1 MSWTNSEAHYKLMQE
16 IVKSL
21 QKTKPLVLKGGT
33 ALLLAYGLDR
43 FSEDLD
49 FDVSDELKAKG
60 TLNLKSQLEA
70 IKSKTGEF
78 NVIKVKLRK
87 DTDTTT
93 RYMLDYRAK
102 DGDIDSKLKVEVS
115 YRTPIKSEEINIIN
129 QIAVVPIENI
139 AKFKL
144 QSVLDSDNNSRTKA
158 RDLYDLSFIS
168 ENHPQA
174 FSNQNLWDLKNLNI
188 DKIESR
194 YINSFN
200 EDVLLQKKQ
209 NGIEKDLTDVLIILK
224 DSVEKEF
231 LKRGLDIV
239 ENNIKLARKV
249 LDTNFQDNPELL
261 AQKHEEL
268 NSKTPD
274 VIAGKIEL
282 PVLTKTIQPDVEVKN
297 QVQQDNGLDR

>member
-1 MSWTNSEAHYKLMQE
+1 MSWTNSEVHYKLMQE
-16 IVKSL
+16 TVKSL

-49 FDVSDELKAKG
+49 FDVSDVLKKDS
-60 TLNLKSQLEA
+60 TINLKSQLES
-70 IKSKTGEF
+70 IKSKTGDF
-78 NVIKVKLRK
+78 NVTKVHLRK
-87 DTDTTT
+87 DTKTTT
-93 RYMLDYRAK
+93 RYMIDYKAK
-102 DGDIDSKLKVEVS
+102 DSEIDSKLKIEVS
-115 YRTPIKSEEINIIN
+115 YRTPIKSENINIIN

-144 QSVLDSDNNSRTKA
+144 KSVLDSDNNSRTKA

-174 FSNQNLWDLKNLNI
+174 LSNQNVWDLKNLNI

-194 YINSFN
+194 YKDSF
-200 EDVLLQKKQ
+200 EMDRLL
-209 NGIEKDLTDVLIILK
+209 NTNKDLTDVLIILEE
-224 DSVEKEF
+224 SVEKEF
-231 LKRGLDIV
+231 LKRGLNKV
-239 ENNIKLARKV
+239 ENSIKLARKV
-249 LDTNFQDNPELL
+249 LDTNFTNNLELL
-261 AQKHEEL
+261 IQKHEEL
-268 NSKTPD
+268 NSKIPD

-297 QVQQDNGLDR
+297 QVRQDNGLDR